1 MSWAISKLVP
11 KSWKNPSKL
20 LKPTWNKLLLSK
32 LNSSVLWI
40 LCDLCVVIIH
50 VLLVRV
56 YNTGHTKLLYIC
68 LLTWLFSLFSFREAD
83 LRAEQLSKKAVKI
96 EQEIAT
102 WDKKNAELEA
112 KYQAA
117 KSEMD
122 ELEGQ
127 MDGM

>member
-1 MSWAISKLVP
+1 MEKFKEKLATLRNEVDTAT
-11 KSWKNPSKL
+11 KRAQELEEKCKQLEAEHDQKDDELSNLQARAKELEESLETAEAN
-20 LKPTWNKLLLSK
+20 LKQATS
-32 LNSSVLWI
+32 
-40 LCDLCVVIIH
+40 D
-50 VLLVRV
+50 
-56 YNTGHTKLLYIC
+56 
-68 LLTWLFSLFSFREAD
+68 FREAD